1 MRLGG
6 SICTLRRSRRL
17 SFGRKLIGVRR
28 QCAKLSRM
36 TSPSFFQSKKTAIRV
51 SCLCGLALLFLA
63 ARFSFAQAAASSV
76 PTIDQAL
83 EFQTASGP
91 ALSPDGQRVV
101 YEVSRTNWKAN
112 AFERDLWI
120 ADRAGSTH
128 LLTSQVKTSS
138 GARWSPDG
146 KWVAFTSD
154 RPGQIAETKADS
166 RQIYVIDPMGGEAR
180 QVTKLEDGVDGF
192 EWGPDSKTI
201 AFTTTDPLS
210 KAQKDRVERYGEYS
224 VIDGDARMT
233 HLWTVDVTTAAVGT
247 APEAHRLTEGED
259 FSVEGFSWSKDGT
272 KIAFAAAKNGEL
284 KNGGT
289 ATIYLV
295 SVADKKVTK
304 LVTAPGP
311 NTDPHFSPDG
321 TQVAF
326 VTADGAQYF
335 FYANQKIAVVPAT
348 GGTPKV
354 VSGSFDE
361 DARLFDWSE
370 KGIYFGALKKTASH
384 LYRLNVA
391 TGAVEQVTHPDDV
404 MANGA
409 SFTKDFGEVAYTA
422 AMPNTGS
429 EIYIAPTTGSGAAV
443 RVTHLTD
450 AMKPYTLA
458 RREVVS
464 WKSGDGATVE
474 GILEKPADFDAKK
487 KYPLLVVIHGG
498 PTGVDRPNV
507 SADRY
512 YPVEL
517 FVAKGALVLRPNY
530 RGSAGYGAAFRALN
544 VRNLGVGDYADVI
557 SGVDSL
563 IAKGFVDKDK
573 VGSMGWSEGGYI
585 SAFITTSSDRFKAV
599 SVGAGISDWMTYYV
613 NTDITPFTRQYLKA
627 TPWDDPE
634 IYKKTSPITYI
645 AKAKTPTLIQQGDRD
660 KRVPVPDSFEL
671 RQALEDKG
679 VPVKMVLYHGFG
691 HPIDK
696 PKQQRAVMEE
706 NLHWFEH
713 YIWGEPFVDGVGPGA
728 APIATK

>member
-1 MRLGG
+1 MAR
-6 SICTLRRSRRL
+6 
-17 SFGRKLIGVRR
+17 V
-28 QCAKLSRM
+28 
-36 TSPSFFQSKKTAIRV
+36 PS
-51 SCLCGLALLFLA
+51 
-63 ARFSFAQAAASSV
+63 
-76 PTIDQAL
+76 IDQAL
-83 EFQTASGP
+83 EMQTASGA

-101 YEVSRTNWKAN
+101 YEVSRTNWKDN

-120 ADRAGSTH
+120 ADRAGSAH
-128 LLTSQVKTSS
+128 LLTAQVKSSS
-138 GARWSPDG
+138 GAKWSPDG
-146 KWVAFTSD
+146 RWVAFVSD
-154 RPGQIAETKADS
+154 RPGQIAETKADT
-166 RQIYVIDPMGGEAR
+166 RQIYVIDPTGGEAR
-180 QVTKLEDGVDGF
+180 QVTKLDDGVDGF
-192 EWGPDSKTI
+192 EWAPDSKTI
-201 AFTTTDPLS
+201 AFTTKDPLS
-210 KAQKDRVERYGEYS
+210 KAQKDRMERYGEYT
-224 VIDGDARMT
+224 VIDGDERMT
-233 HLWTVDVTTAAVGT
+233 HLWTVDVTAAPVVAPAKEAKEKSPASAASAPPFGV
-247 APEAHRLTEGED
+247 PEAHRLTEGD
-259 FSVEGFSWSKDGT
+259 GFSVQGFSWSKDGT
-272 KIAFAAAKNGEL
+272 KVAFAASKDGEL

-289 ATIYLV
+289 TTVYV
-295 SVADKKVTK
+295 VTVADKKVTK

-311 NTDPHFSPDG
+311 NSDPHFSPDG
-321 TQVAF
+321 SEVAF

-335 FYANQKIAVVPAT
+335 FYANQKIAVVPVA
-348 GGTPKV
+348 GGKPRV

-361 DARLFDWSE
+361 DAGLLDWSE
-370 KGIYFGALKKTASH
+370 KGIYFAALKKTARH
-384 LYRLNVA
+384 LYRLNA
-391 TGAVEQVTHPDDV
+391 TTGAVEQVTHPDDV
-404 MANGA
+404 VAIGF
-409 SFTKDFGEVAYTA
+409 SFSKDFSQVAYGA
-422 AMPNTGS
+422 AMPNTGG
-429 EIYIAPTTGSGAAV
+429 EIYIASTSGDGAAV
-443 RVTHLTD
+443 RVTHLDD

-458 RREVVS
+458 RREVVR
-464 WKSGDGATVE
+464 WKSGDGAMVE
-474 GILEKPADFDAKK
+474 GILAKPADFDPKK

-498 PTGVDRPNV
+498 PTGIDRPNI
-507 SADRY
+507 APDRY
-512 YPVEL
+512 YPVEQ

-557 SGVDSL
+557 SGVDYL
-563 IAKGFVDKDK
+563 IAQGFVDKDR

-713 YIWGEPFVDGVGPGA
+713 YIWGEPFADGVGPGA
-728 APIATK
+728 APLATK

>member
-1 MRLGG
+1 M
-6 SICTLRRSRRL
+6 TPHDL
-17 SFGRKLIGVRR
+17 SKATFSVAG
-28 QCAKLSRM
+28 
-36 TSPSFFQSKKTAIRV
+36 V
-51 SCLCGLALLFLA
+51 SCCFGLALVLLPARPA
-63 ARFSFAQAAASSV
+63 AGQAVARV
-76 PTIDQAL
+76 PSIDQAL
-83 EFQTASGP
+83 EAQTASGA

-101 YEVSRTNWKAN
+101 YEVSRTNWKDN

-120 ADRAGSTH
+120 ADRGGNTH
-128 LLTSQVKTSS
+128 RLTAEVKSSS
-138 GARWSPDG
+138 GAKWSPDG
-146 KWVAFTSD
+146 RWVAFVSD
-154 RPGQIAETKADS
+154 RPGQVAETKADS
-166 RQIYVIDPMGGEAR
+166 RQIYVIDPTGGEAR

-192 EWGPDSKTI
+192 EWAPDSKTI
-201 AFTTTDPLS
+201 AFTTKDPLS
-210 KAQKDRVERYGEYS
+210 KVEKDRVERYGEYT
-224 VIDGDARMT
+224 VIDGDERMT
-233 HLWTVDVTTAAVGT
+233 HLWTVDVTAAPVAAPAKEKSSTSASDKSSASAAPVPPFGV
-247 APEAHRLTEGED
+247 PEAHRLTEGD
-259 FSVEGFSWSKDGT
+259 GFSVQGFSWSKDGA
-272 KIAFAAAKNGEL
+272 KVAFAASKDGEL

-289 ATIYLV
+289 TTVYVV

-304 LVTAPGP
+304 LVTTPGP
-311 NTDPHFSPDG
+311 NSDPHFSPDG
-321 TQVAF
+321 SEVAF

-335 FYANQKIAVVPAT
+335 FYANQKIAVVPVA
-348 GGTPKV
+348 GGKPRV

-361 DARLFDWSE
+361 DAGLLEWSE
-370 KGIYFGALKKTASH
+370 KGIYFAALKKTARH
-384 LYRLNVA
+384 LYLLNVT

-404 MANGA
+404 VAIGF
-409 SFTKDFGEVAYTA
+409 SFSKDFSQMAYRA
-422 AMPNTGS
+422 AAPNTGA
-429 EIYIAPTTGSGAAV
+429 EIYVASTAGSGTADQI
-443 RVTHLTD
+443 THLGD

-458 RREVVS
+458 RREVVH

-474 GILEKPADFDAKK
+474 GVLVKPADFDAKK

-498 PTGVDRPNV
+498 PTGVDQPVVNP
-507 SADRY
+507 DRY
-512 YPVEL
+512 YPVEE

-557 SGVDSL
+557 SGVDYL
-563 IAKGFVDKDK
+563 IAQGFVDKDR

-585 SAFITTSSDRFKAV
+585 SAFITTASDRFKAV

-634 IYKKTSPITYI
+634 IYKKTSPISYI

-713 YIWGEPFVDGVGPGA
+713 YIWGEPFADGVGPGA
-728 APIATK
+728 APLATK

>member
-1 MRLGG
+1 M
-6 SICTLRRSRRL
+6 TPHNL
-17 SFGRKLIGVRR
+17 SK
-28 QCAKLSRM
+28 AKF
-36 TSPSFFQSKKTAIRV
+36 PVAGV
-51 SCLCGLALLFLA
+51 SCLFGLALVLLPARLA
-63 ARFSFAQAAASSV
+63 AGQAIARV
-76 PTIDQAL
+76 PSIDQAL
-83 EFQTASGP
+83 ESQTASGP

-101 YEVSRTNWKAN
+101 YEVSRTNWKSN

-120 ADRAGSTH
+120 ADRAGNTH
-128 LLTSQVKTSS
+128 LLTAQEKSSS
-138 GARWSPDG
+138 GAKWSPDG
-146 KWVAFTSD
+146 RWVAFVSD

-166 RQIYVIDPMGGEAR
+166 KQIYVIDPTGGEAR
-180 QVTKLEDGVDGF
+180 QVTKLDDGVDGF
-192 EWGPDSKTI
+192 EWAPDSKTI
-201 AFTTTDPLS
+201 AFTTKDPLS
-210 KAQKDRVERYGEYS
+210 KAQKDREERYGEYT

-233 HLWTVDVTTAAVGT
+233 HLWTVDVMTAPVAAPAKEKSSTSSSGT
-247 APEAHRLTEGED
+247 PAPPFGVPEAHRLTEGD
-259 FSVEGFSWSKDGT
+259 GFSVQGFSWSKDGT
-272 KIAFAAAKNGEL
+272 KVAFAASKDGEL

-289 ATIYLV
+289 TTVYV
-295 SVADKKVTK
+295 VTVADRKVTK
-304 LVTAPGP
+304 LVTTPGP
-311 NTDPHFSPDG
+311 NNDPHFSPDG
-321 TQVAF
+321 SQVAF

-335 FYANQKIAVVPAT
+335 FYANQKIAVVPVT
-348 GGTPKV
+348 GGMPKV
-354 VSGSFDE
+354 VSGNFDE
-361 DARLFDWSE
+361 DARLLDWSE
-370 KGIYFGALKKTASH
+370 KGIYFAALKKTAAH
-384 LYRLNVA
+384 LYRLNGT
-391 TGAVEQVTHPDDV
+391 TGGAEQVTHPDDV
-404 MANGA
+404 VANGF
-409 SFTKDFGEVAYTA
+409 SFSKDFGEVAYSATR
-422 AMPNTGS
+422 PNTGG
-429 EIYIAPTTGSGAAV
+429 EIYIASTTEASPAV
-443 RVTHLTD
+443 RVTHLD
-450 AMKPYTLA
+450 DGMKPYTLA
-458 RREVVS
+458 RREVVR

-474 GILEKPADFDAKK
+474 GILAKPADFDPKK

-498 PTGVDRPNV
+498 PTGIDRPNI
-507 SADRY
+507 APDRY
-512 YPVEL
+512 YPVEQ

-557 SGVDSL
+557 SGVDYL
-563 IAKGFVDKDK
+563 IAQGFVDKDR

-613 NTDITPFTRQYLKA
+613 NTDITPFTRQYLKS

-713 YIWGEPFVDGVGPGA
+713 YIWGEPFADGVGPGA
-728 APIATK
+728 APVATK

>member
-1 MRLGG
+1 M
-6 SICTLRRSRRL
+6 TPYDL
-17 SFGRKLIGVRR
+17 SK
-28 QCAKLSRM
+28 AKFPVAGM
-36 TSPSFFQSKKTAIRV
+36 
-51 SCLCGLALLFLA
+51 SCLFGLALVLLPARLA
-63 ARFSFAQAAASSV
+63 AGQAIARV
-76 PTIDQAL
+76 PSIDQAL
-83 EFQTASGP
+83 EAPTASGA

-101 YEVSRTNWKAN
+101 YEVSRTNWKDN

-120 ADRAGSTH
+120 ADRLGNTH
-128 LLTSQVKTSS
+128 VLTAQVKSSS

-146 KWVAFTSD
+146 RWVAFASD
-154 RPGQIAETKADS
+154 RPGQVPETKADS
-166 RQIYVIDPMGGEAR
+166 RQIYVIDPTGGEAR
-180 QVTKLEDGVDGF
+180 QVTKLDDGVDGF

-201 AFTTTDPLS
+201 AFTTKDPLS
-210 KAQKDRVERYGEYS
+210 KAQKDRVERYGEYT
-224 VIDGDARMT
+224 VIDGDERMT
-233 HLWTVDVTTAAVGT
+233 HLWTVDVTAAPVAAPAKDAKERSSGS
-247 APEAHRLTEGED
+247 AAPAPPFGVPEAHRLTEGD
-259 FSVEGFSWSKDGT
+259 GFSVQGFSWSKDGT
-272 KIAFAAAKNGEL
+272 KVAFAASKDGEL

-289 ATIYLV
+289 TTVYV
-295 SVADKKVTK
+295 VTVADRKVTK
-304 LVTAPGP
+304 LVTTPGP

-321 TQVAF
+321 SQVAF

-335 FYANQKIAVVPAT
+335 FYANQKIAVVPVT
-348 GGTPKV
+348 GGKSHV
-354 VSGSFDE
+354 VSSTFDE
-361 DARLFDWSE
+361 DAHLYEWTE
-370 KGIYFGALKKTASH
+370 MGIYFGALKKTASH
-384 LYRLNVA
+384 LYRLNVTTA
-391 TGAVEQVTHPDDV
+391 AVEQVTHPDDL
-404 MANGA
+404 MANSA
-409 SFTKDFGEVAYTA
+409 SFTRDFSEVAYSA
-422 AMPNTGS
+422 ARPNTGS
-429 EIYIAPTTGSGAAV
+429 EIYIAPTTRATPAIQ
-443 RVTHLTD
+443 VTHLTD
-450 AMKPYTLA
+450 AMNAYTLA

-464 WKSGDGATVE
+464 WKSGDGTTIE

-498 PTGVDRPNV
+498 PTGIDRPNV
-507 SADRY
+507 SPDRY
-512 YPVEL
+512 YPVEQ

-544 VRNLGVGDYADVI
+544 VRNLGLGDYADVI
-557 SGVDSL
+557 SGVDYL
-563 IAKGFVDKDK
+563 IAQGFVDKDR

-585 SAFITTSSDRFKAV
+585 SAFITASSDRFKAV

-634 IYKKTSPITYI
+634 IYKKTSPISYI

-713 YIWGEPFVDGVGPGA
+713 YIWGEPFSDGVGPGA
-728 APIATK
+728 APVATK

>member
-1 MRLGG
+1 MAPTHRFK
-6 SICTLRRSRRL
+6 S
-17 SFGRKLIGVRR
+17 
-28 QCAKLSRM
+28 Q
-36 TSPSFFQSKKTAIRV
+36 V
-51 SCLCGLALLFLA
+51 SVVCVWCLYGLALSSLTTRDGLA
-63 ARFSFAQAAASSV
+63 QTAGSSTSNV
-76 PTIDQAL
+76 PSIDQAL
-83 EFQTASGP
+83 EAQTASGA

-101 YEVSRTNWKAN
+101 YEVSRTNWKSD

-120 ADRAGSTH
+120 ADRAGNTH
-128 LLTSQVKTSS
+128 LLTSQVKSSS

-146 KWVAFTSD
+146 KRIAFASD
-154 RPGQIAETKADS
+154 RPGQVAETKADT

-180 QVTKLEDGVDGF
+180 QVTKLDDGVDGY
-192 EWGPDSKTI
+192 EWGADSKTI
-201 AFTTTDPLS
+201 AFTTKDPQS
-210 KAQKDRVERYGEYS
+210 KAQKDRVERYGEYT
-224 VIDGDARMT
+224 VIDGDEQMT
-233 HLWTVDVTTAAVGT
+233 HLWTVDVTAAPVAAPTASKPPASTTTIPPFGV
-247 APEAHRLTEGED
+247 PEAHRLTEGD
-259 FSVEGFSWSKDGT
+259 QFSVLGFSWSKDET
-272 KIAFAAAKNGEL
+272 KVAFDAAKDSEL

-289 ATIYLV
+289 TTIYVV
-295 SVADKKVTK
+295 SIADKKVTK

-311 NTDPHFSPDG
+311 HTDPHFSPDG

-335 FYANQKIAVVPAT
+335 FYANQKIAVVPVT
-348 GGTPKV
+348 GGQPKV

-361 DARLFDWSE
+361 DAHLLDWSE
-370 KGIYFGALKKTASH
+370 NGIYFSALKKTAGH

-391 TGAVEQVTHPDDV
+391 TGAAEQVTHPDDV
-404 MANGA
+404 VANGF
-409 SFTKDFGEVAYTA
+409 SFSRDFGQVAYRA
-422 AMPNTGS
+422 AMPNTGG
-429 EIYIAPTTGSGAAV
+429 EIYLASTTGNSSAV
-443 RVTHLTD
+443 QLTHLSD
-450 AMKPYTLA
+450 AMKSYTLA

-464 WKSGDGATVE
+464 WKSGDGTTVE
-474 GILEKPADFDAKK
+474 GILEKPANFDPKK

-498 PTGVDRPNV
+498 PTGVDQPVVNP
-507 SADRY
+507 DRY
-512 YPVEL
+512 YPVEQ
-517 FVAKGALVLRPNY
+517 FVAKSALVLRPNY
-530 RGSAGYGAAFRALN
+530 RGSAGYGGAFRALN

-557 SGVDSL
+557 SGVDYL
-563 IAKGFVDKDK
+563 IAQGFVDKDR
-573 VGSMGWSEGGYI
+573 VASMGWSEGGYI

-634 IYKKTSPITYI
+634 IYKKTSPISYI
-645 AKAKTPTLIQQGDRD
+645 SKAKTPTLIQQGDRD

-706 NLHWFEH
+706 NLHWFGH

-728 APIATK
+728 APVSTK

>member
-1 MRLGG
+1 
-6 SICTLRRSRRL
+6 
-17 SFGRKLIGVRR
+17 
-28 QCAKLSRM
+28 M
-36 TSPSFFQSKKTAIRV
+36 TPAQWFKTQISATGL
-51 SCLCGLALLFLA
+51 SCLYGLALFSLSASLA
-63 ARFSFAQAAASSV
+63 LAQSAVSSV
-76 PTIDQAL
+76 PSIDQAL
-83 EFQTASGP
+83 EFQVASGP

-120 ADRAGSTH
+120 ADRTGNTH
-128 LLTSQVKTSS
+128 LLTSQVKSSS

-146 KWVAFTSD
+146 KWIAFASD

-180 QVTKLEDGVDGF
+180 QVTKLDDGVDGY
-192 EWGPDSKTI
+192 EWAPDSKTI
-201 AFTTTDPLS
+201 AFTTKDPLS
-210 KAQKDRVERYGEYS
+210 KAQKDRVERYGEYT
-224 VIDGDARMT
+224 VIDGDEQMT
-233 HLWTVDVTTAAVGT
+233 HLWTVDVTAAPVAAPAKDKTPNPASAAPPFGV
-247 APEAHRLTEGED
+247 PEAHRLTEGDE
-259 FSVEGFSWSKDGT
+259 FSVQDFSWSKDGS
-272 KIAFAAAKNGEL
+272 KIAFAASKNGEL

-289 ATIYLV
+289 STVYVV
-295 SVADKKVTK
+295 SVGDKKVTK

-311 NTDPHFSPDG
+311 NTNPHFSPDG
-321 TQVAF
+321 SQVAF
-326 VTADGAQYF
+326 ATADGAQYF
-335 FYANQKIAVVPAT
+335 FYANQKIAVVPVA

-354 VSGSFDE
+354 VSGTFDE
-361 DARLFDWSE
+361 DARLLDWSE
-370 KGIYFGALKKTASH
+370 KGIYFAALKKTAAH
-384 LYRLNVA
+384 LYLLKIA

-404 MANGA
+404 VANGF
-409 SFTKDFGEVAYTA
+409 SFSKDFSQVAYRA
-422 AMPNTGS
+422 AMPNMS
-429 EIYIAPTTGSGAAV
+429 AEIFIASTDGSGGASAV
-443 RVTHLTD
+443 TKMGQS
-450 AMKPYTLA
+450 MKDFKPA
-458 RREVVS
+458 WRSVVH
-464 WKSGDGATVE
+464 WKSGDGTTVE
-474 GILEKPADFDAKK
+474 GVLVRPYDFDPKK

-498 PTGVDRPNV
+498 PTGVDQPVVNP
-507 SADRY
+507 DRY
-512 YPVEL
+512 YPMEL

-557 SGVDSL
+557 SGVDYL
-563 IAKGFVDKDK
+563 IAQGFVDKDR

-634 IYKKTSPITYI
+634 IYRKTSPISYI

-706 NLHWFEH
+706 NLHWFGH
-713 YIWGEPFVDGVGPGA
+713 YIWGEPFADGVGPGA
-728 APIATK
+728 APEATK